1 MAKGG
6 SLSFLGLSLSIYW
19 FSIDNPRLSF
29 AKDESFGYNA
39 LVVPD
44 DINNAFRYQIETEP
58 RSQ

>member
-19 FSIDNPRLSF
+19 FSIDNSRLSF
-29 AKDESFGYNA
+29 AKDESFDYNA
-39 LVVPD
+39 LVVSD
-44 DINNAFRYQIETEP
+44 DINNAFRYQIEIEP